1 LEARLSDLGEEPPFS
16 CNLLLS
22 GLAPDDQRLLKPHL
36 IRHEVNAGKLL
47 QKRNCPIRRVH
58 FVESGLI
65 ATMAHVADRASSGI
79 GLIGRR
85 AMAGS
90 CVAIGADNAPFDKR
104 ILMSTTIWSI
114 DRANFDDA
122 MNASS
127 SLRGRILRFI
137 YANSLLMIQMGL
149 AKAHAGMNTRL
160 AFLLLTAH
168 DSIDGDDLLLTH
180 ETIGSLLGVRRAS
193 ATIALHELE
202 GFGFISSTRGRVT
215 IRDRQGLEQLAGAY
229 YGAAEAEY
237 ERLLKGP

>member
-1 LEARLSDLGEEPPFS
+1 MSDSGEEPPFS
-16 CNLLLS
+16 SNLLLS

-36 IRHEVNAGKLL
+36 IPHKLNAGKLL
-47 QKRNCPIRRVH
+47 QKRNCQIRRVH

-65 ATMAHVADRASSGI
+65 ATMANVADRASSGI

-90 CVAIGADNAPFDKR
+90 CVAIGADNAPFDKL
-104 ILMSTTIWSI
+104 ILMSATIRSI
-114 DRANFDDA
+114 DRAALNDA

-127 SLRGRILRFI
+127 SLRDRILRFI
-137 YANSLLMIQMGL
+137 YANSLLMVQMGL
-149 AKAHAGMNTRL
+149 VKAHGDMKTRL
-160 AFLLLTAH
+160 AFLLLTAL
-168 DSIDGDDLLLTH
+168 DSIDGDDLLFTH
-180 ETIGSLLGVRRAS
+180 EMIGSLLGVRRAS

-215 IRDRQGLEQLAGAY
+215 IRDRQGLKHLAGAY

-237 ERLLKGP
+237 KRLLKGP

>member
-1 LEARLSDLGEEPPFS
+1 MSDLGEEPPFS

-22 GLAPDDQRLLKPHL
+22 GFAPDDQRLLKPHL
-36 IRHEVNAGKLL
+36 IRQNVNAGKLL

-65 ATMAHVADRASSGI
+65 ATMAHVAHRASSGI
-79 GLIGRR
+79 GFIGRR

-90 CVAIGADNAPFDKR
+90 CVAIGVDNAPFDKL
-104 ILMSTTIWSI
+104 ILMSATIWSI
-114 DRANFDDA
+114 DRTVFDDA
-122 MNASS
+122 MNASN
-127 SLRGRILRFI
+127 SLRNRILRFI

-149 AKAHAGMNTRL
+149 VKAHCDMKTRL

-168 DSIDGDDLLLTH
+168 DSVDGDDLLLTH
-180 ETIGSLLGVRRAS
+180 EMIGSLLGVRRAS

-202 GFGFISSTRGRVT
+202 GNGFINSTRGRVT
-215 IRDRQGLEQLAGAY
+215 IRDRQGLEHLAGAY